1 MQTSNRILD
10 DMARVASGAVSAV
23 TGLKGDGENLLKRQ
37 MEKLL
42 ADMDLV
48 TREEFEA
55 VKAMAA
61 NARAENE
68 KLEARVADL
77 EAQLKGQDR
86 GQDKDKSAA
95 KKTARKS
102 TAKPAAKKDT

>member
-61 NARAENE
+61 NARAEQE
-68 KLEARVADL
+68 KLQARVSEL
-77 EAQLKGQDR
+77 EALIEA
-86 GQDKDKSAA
+86 KSAA
-95 KKTARKS
+95 KKPARK
-102 TAKPAAKKDT
+102 AAAKKDA

>member
-61 NARAENE
+61 KARGAQE
-68 KLEARVADL
+68 KLEARVAEL
-77 EAQLKGQDR
+77 EAQLEATKPAR
-86 GQDKDKSAA
+86 APKAKAA
-95 KKTARKS
+95 KSKA
-102 TAKPAAKKDT
+102 D

>member
-1 MQTSNRILD
+1 MQTTNRILD
-10 DMARVASGAVSAV
+10 DMAKVASGAVSAV
-23 TGLKGDGENLLKRQ
+23 TGLKGDAEGVLRRQ

-61 NARAENE
+61 NARAEQE
-68 KLEARVADL
+68 KLQARVSEL
-77 EAQLKGQDR
+77 EGQLKGQ
-86 GQDKDKSAA
+86 KPTK
-95 KKTARKS
+95 
-102 TAKPAAKKDT
+102 KPAAKKPAAKAG

>member
-1 MQTSNRILD
+1 MGIGYRDTRLMQTSNRILD
-10 DMARVASGAVSAV
+10 DMAKVASGAVSAV
-23 TGLKGDGENLLKRQ
+23 TGLKGDAEGVLRRQ

-48 TREEFEA
+48 TREEFDA

-61 NARAENE
+61 KARAEQE

-77 EAQLKGQDR
+77 EAQLK
-86 GQDKDKSAA
+86 A
-95 KKTARKS
+95 K
-102 TAKPAAKKDT
+102 

>member
-23 TGLKGDGENLLKRQ
+23 TGLKGDGEHLIKRQ

-48 TREEFEA
+48 TREEFDA

-77 EAQLKGQDR
+77 EAALKA
-86 GQDKDKSAA
+86 KSAP
-95 KKTARKS
+95 KKTAGKS
-102 TAKPAAKKDT
+102 TAKKGA

>member
-10 DMARVASGAVSAV
+10 DMAKVASGAVSAV
-23 TGLKGDGENLLKRQ
+23 TGLKGDAEGVLRRQ

-48 TREEFEA
+48 TREEFDA

-61 NARAENE
+61 NARAEQE
-68 KLEARVADL
+68 KLQARVDTL
-77 EAQLKGQDR
+77 ESQLK
-86 GQDKDKSAA
+86 A
-95 KKTARKS
+95 KKAPSKT
-102 TAKPAAKKDT
+102 TAKTTAKKAAPKS

>member
-10 DMARVASGAVSAV
+10 DMAKVASGAVSAV
-23 TGLKGDGENLLKRQ
+23 TGLKGDAEGMLRRQ

-48 TREEFEA
+48 TREEFEV

-61 NARAENE
+61 NARAEQE
-68 KLEARVADL
+68 KLQARVAEL
-77 EAQLKGQDR
+77 EAQLTAK
-86 GQDKDKSAA
+86 KPAKKAPAKKAA
-95 KKTARKS
+95 K
-102 TAKPAAKKDT
+102 